1 MTEDREQDPG
11 VAAGRL
17 ELQARLLEVL
27 RHDLE
32 SARQANESKD
42 RQSLET
48 WRRLRL
54 YEMLLEESQRDRA
67 ELREELRAERTRLGE
82 EVARLGEEKARL
94 EAGWEQDRAR
104 LNRELLHLRS
114 TLSWRITSPLRRV
127 PRLGQAGGPAAAPPA
142 GESPATPKPS
152 RQLDLMEQA
161 LWHLRAKG
169 FRPGAVLDVGAA
181 KGHWSTRAAALWP
194 EAAFYLFD
202 PLTESEPALRALA
215 HGDARF
221 HPFLMALG
229 RERATRRINVASD
242 PEASSLLEFPGHDQA
257 AQREVPV
264 ETVDGLLA
272 AGRIPRPDLVKLDVQ
287 GYELEVLA
295 GATALFRAP
304 CVFVVEVSLFE
315 FMPRCPLAHEVVDY
329 FAERGYRLFDVAGL
343 LRRPFQ
349 DDLGQMDLVFVPRDS
364 PLAAERRWS

>member
-1 MTEDREQDPG
+1 MTEDRKQDPDG
-11 VAAGRL
+11 AAGRL
-17 ELQARLLEVL
+17 ELQTRLLEVL

-32 SARQANESKD
+32 AARQANEWKD
-42 RQSLET
+42 RQNLET
-48 WRRLRL
+48 WRRTRL

-67 ELREELRAERTRLGE
+67 ELREERMRLRE
-82 EVARLGEEKARL
+82 EVARL
-94 EAGWEQDRAR
+94 EAGWEQERAR
-104 LNRELLHLRS
+104 LNGELVHLRS

-127 PRLGQAGGPAAAPPA
+127 PRLGQAGGPRAA
-142 GESPATPKPS
+142 SPAEEARPTPKPW
-152 RQLDLMEQA
+152 RQLDLMDHA
-161 LWHLRAKG
+161 LWHLREKG

-181 KGHWSTRAAALWP
+181 KGHWSRRAAALWP

-202 PLTESEPALRALA
+202 PLTESELALRALC
-215 HGDARF
+215 DADPRF
-221 HPFLMALG
+221 HYFLMALG
-229 RERATRRINVASD
+229 RERATRRMNVASD
-242 PEASSLLEFPGHDQA
+242 PEASSLLDFPGQDQA

-264 ETVDGLLA
+264 ETVDSLLA

-295 GATALFRAP
+295 GGTALFRAP

-315 FMPRCPLAHEVVDY
+315 FMPRCPLAHDVVVY
-329 FAERGYRLFDVAGL
+329 FAERGYRVFDVAGL

-349 DDLGQMDLVFVPRDS
+349 EDLGQMDLVFVPRDS